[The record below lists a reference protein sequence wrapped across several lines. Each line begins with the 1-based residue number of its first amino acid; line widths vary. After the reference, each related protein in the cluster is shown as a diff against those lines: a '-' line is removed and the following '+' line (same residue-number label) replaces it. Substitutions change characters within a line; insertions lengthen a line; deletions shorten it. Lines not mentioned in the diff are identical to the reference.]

1 MEENVEKESTPVKE
15 NASQNFVV
23 RGSNLEDAQLMQQ
36 IENAKTK
43 EELEPLYQQFN
54 INNTKKS
61 AIRLS
66 QLNNLLDKVNQQAIE
81 RFTKRPDEISN
92 KEVIDYMNAVQ
103 NQIERSQKIVDG
115 VKDIN
120 VVQINST
127 QNNTINVNMGGDNSL
142 QLDDE
147 SRNRITNIIADILKS
162 DNKSE
167 VIDVTPEKS
176 DDDKCIINTDDDDFN
191 GDE

>member
-1 MEENVEKESTPVKE
+1 MEENVGKELIPAE
-15 NASQNFVV
+15 DD
-23 RGSNLEDAQLMQQ
+23 SNSEDTQLMLQ
-36 IENAKTK
+36 IANAKTK

-66 QLNNLLDKVNQQAIE
+66 QLNDLLDKVNQQAIE

-115 VKDIN
+115 VKDISA
-120 VVQINST
+120 VQVNNT
-127 QNNTINVNMGGDNSL
+127 QNNTINVNMGGDNNL

-147 SRNRITNIIADILKS
+147 SRNKITNIIADILKS
-162 DNKSE
+162 NDKHE
-167 VIDVTPEKS
+167 VIEVTPQETS
-176 DDDKCIINTDDDDFN
+176 ANECIINTDADDFS